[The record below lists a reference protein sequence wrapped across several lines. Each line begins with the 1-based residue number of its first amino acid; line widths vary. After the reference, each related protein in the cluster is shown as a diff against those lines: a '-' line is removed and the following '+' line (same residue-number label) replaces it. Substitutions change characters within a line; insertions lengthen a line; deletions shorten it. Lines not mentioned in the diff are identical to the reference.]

1 MRSSKS
7 LHGRTETLAAI
18 VSTHARGTSSLTS
31 SLLLQQAEETVGVR
45 LLRLRLRLRLL
56 RRHR

>member
-31 SLLLQQAEETVGVR
+31 SLLLQAEETVGVR
-45 LLRLRLRLRLL
+45 RLRLL